1 MAAFIVI
8 YVLSILGM
16 VGFFF
21 FAGATI
27 VRLTL
32 FTLDKFAL
40 FIATWYYTHTYF
52 SMKFSSGNAVYFWDI
67 IAAVLAVGLYT
78 LLFRLL
84 YNRFAIVGKIINF
97 AISFLGAMTVYCMI
111 TNGFVTNGKS
121 YYLPLLNN
129 NIANIIVNYIMI
141 TILAFIV
148 FMKREEQL
156 NEDG

>member
-1 MAAFIVI
+1 
-8 YVLSILGM
+8 M

-67 IAAVLAVGLYT
+67 IASVLAVGLYT

-84 YNRFAIVGKIINF
+84 YNRFTIVGKIINF

-111 TNGFVTNGKS
+111 AHGFITGEKS
-121 YYLPLLNN
+121 WFLPLLNN
-129 NIANIIVNYIMI
+129 GLANTVVNYIMI

-148 FMKREEQL
+148 FMKREERL
-156 NEDG
+156 NEDI